1 MFSFEMIWRTTQL
14 LHGEGGEAAIFV
26 KAQVQQILQFKTRH
40 LINLAPFSRVLSPI
54 HNAQVLKMHSSTSS
68 TIQHLGLEYS
78 PVLNIFFK
86 KSGLFSSA
94 MCSNPKMFRIKN
106 RAGTYSSGI
115 KLSDFL

>member
-1 MFSFEMIWRTTQL
+1 MIWRTTQL

-54 HNAQVLKMHSSTSS
+54 HNAQVLKMNSSTSS

-78 PVLNIFFK
+78 PVLNIFFLK
-86 KSGLFSSA
+86 IWSLFLCYVFYSQNVQDKEQSGYL
-94 MCSNPKMFRIKN
+94 
-106 RAGTYSSGI
+106 
-115 KLSDFL
+115 